1 MMAQMMSC
9 RASSLMAIDDAYA
22 AYCLDEAAATILAAI
37 RQGRK
42 LKPKKTTDN
51 WKLIHELPGGGG
63 ANGD

>member
-1 MMAQMMSC
+1 
-9 RASSLMAIDDAYA
+9 MAIDDAYA

-37 RQGRK
+37 GQGRK

-51 WKLIHELPGGGG
+51 WKLIHELTGGGG